1 MTASVE
7 LSAAK
12 ETSTMTLP
20 IVRRTALCGH
30 SGSPLRKQLHD
41 NGLTNGKRI

>member
-1 MTASVE
+1 
-7 LSAAK
+7 
-12 ETSTMTLP
+12 MTLP
-20 IVRRTALCGH
+20 IVRRAAFGGH